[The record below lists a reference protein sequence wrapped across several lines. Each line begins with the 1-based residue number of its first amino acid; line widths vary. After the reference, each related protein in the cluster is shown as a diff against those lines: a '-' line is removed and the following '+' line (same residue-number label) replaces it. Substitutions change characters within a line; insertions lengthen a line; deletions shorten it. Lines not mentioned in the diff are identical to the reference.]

1 MQLTPAQKSFVAWSL
16 IVVVL
21 AAVLWRLSP
30 VLTPFVVA
38 SLLAVQSR
46 LLLLL
51 EGGYHTS
58 ALPASVLAVLRVL
71 IDATGPGGPG
81 GYRPSGH
88 DAGTAASDE
97 VRRLLGEV
105 QKLHGL

>member
-1 MQLTPAQKSFVAWSL
+1 VILVSAGFDGHAQDSL
-16 IVVVL
+16 AGMGLVEDDY
-21 AAVLWRLSP
+21 AAMVS
-30 VLTPFVVA
+30 

-46 LLLLL
+46 LLLVL

-81 GYRPSGH
+81 YRPSGH

-97 VRRLLGEV
+97 VRRLTRRV